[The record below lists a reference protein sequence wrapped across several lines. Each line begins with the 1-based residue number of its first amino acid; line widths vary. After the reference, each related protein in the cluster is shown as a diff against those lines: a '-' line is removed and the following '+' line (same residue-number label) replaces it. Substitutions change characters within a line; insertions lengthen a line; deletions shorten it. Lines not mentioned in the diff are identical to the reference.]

1 MGEVVEFHQPRY
13 YPPPADSD
21 EAVQRAIRDGD
32 IADTPAEVFAYKI
45 GWGDRGLTDALR
57 PRRPG
62 VGWRILMQLIL
73 ALRWLLEPEY
83 REWRREEK
91 RQGRG

>member
-1 MGEVVEFHQPRY
+1 M
-13 YPPPADSD
+13 
-21 EAVQRAIRDGD
+21 
-32 IADTPAEVFAYKI
+32 
-45 GWGDRGLTDALR
+45 
-57 PRRPG
+57 
-62 VGWRILMQLIL
+62 GWRILIHLIL